1 MILKLTNYL
10 ILCDNVTKGFED
22 MIFDKILKIF
32 TDEYDDDEIIDKREK
47 KTKEIVKPKDS
58 AVVKTSQMKT
68 ISSESLDENSN
79 LRRAKPFTKL
89 TTSREDEEVVKQHTF
104 GASSSFKRIDF
115 DPVVNIEE
123 QPKKEE
129 VPNLEAAPLTM
140 KFNAEALKQKPFIS
154 ANENNQKKPSIN
166 YQTKSTSAANS
177 ANPNYYKPSAVISPI
192 YGCKDLNVAN
202 NDNVSKAPKKV
213 FKSEIEKDDPVLSP
227 MYGVVT
233 EQMKA
238 VNPDKKPA
246 PVRQRKQASGNM
258 TLEEM
263 LSMDAHDQNLEFTLF
278 DVKVDQNEFVSRENK
293 VIKED

>member
-1 MILKLTNYL
+1 
-10 ILCDNVTKGFED
+10 

-32 TDEYDDDEIIDKREK
+32 TDEYDDDEIVDKREK
-47 KTKEIVKPKDS
+47 KTKEIVKPKENP
-58 AVVKTSQMKT
+58 VVKTTQMKT
-68 ISSESLDENSN
+68 VSSESLDENSN

-89 TTSREDEEVVKQHTF
+89 STSREDEEVVKQHTL

-129 VPNLEAAPLTM
+129 APKSESAQMTM
-140 KFNAEALKQKPFIS
+140 TFNSASLKQKPFIS
-154 ANENNQKKPSIN
+154 ASESNQKKPSIN
-166 YQTKSTSAANS
+166 YQSKPATNTTSS
-177 ANPNYYKPSAVISPI
+177 ANPNYYKPTAVISPI
-192 YGCKDLNVAN
+192 YGSKDINAAN
-202 NDNVSKAPKKV
+202 SVNTTKTSKKV
-213 FKSEIEKDDPVLSP
+213 VKSEIEKDDPVLSP

-263 LSMDAHDQNLEFTLF
+263 LSMDANDQNLEFTLF

-293 VIKED
+293 VIRED